1 MDNNGLH
8 KIVLLFKILFI
19 CIPPYETNE
28 QTKMNQNET
37 VAVAVE
43 DFAVVPV
50 ARKKKA
56 APNRKKEVESENFS
70 VVPVYVAPESI
81 ALVVGENKPAKLGR
95 PQKVEGLYCRNYE
108 SNREINLEQGKAYY
122 AENKEKVLAY
132 KEANKDKIAL
142 QQRKYYEKRLEK
154 KKLMEPVIKVDVV
167 CECGRQMRPANMRA
181 HLLST
186 LHTKT
191 LLQLSSSV

>member
-1 MDNNGLH
+1 
-8 KIVLLFKILFI
+8 
-19 CIPPYETNE
+19 
-28 QTKMNQNET
+28 MNQNET

-56 APNRKKEVESENFS
+56 APNRKKEVEVENFS
-70 VVPVYVAPESI
+70 VVPESV
-81 ALVVGENKPAKLGR
+81 ALVVGEKKPAKLGR
-95 PQKVEGLYCRNYE
+95 PQKVEGRYSRNYE
-108 SNREINLEQGKAYY
+108 STREINLEKGKAYY

-167 CECGRQMRPANMRA
+167 CECGRRMRQATMKA
-181 HLLST
+181 HLLSA